1 MKKFYLVVTIIGLTL
16 LLAACGQGND
26 MTNSDK
32 NNDIV
37 TNEQGQ
43 NNTTEPSNN
52 DENVV
57 DQNTTNNSDAT
68 NEPNTDDQVQKMES
82 LDYSDFELDVKY
94 GNDQDYE
101 VDLELDHG
109 RVEAKLEDDLTGVE
123 IEGDGAF
130 DEIYPLVE
138 QLTIEQNTAKED
150 AITQVIDIFDLPS
163 DYQNFELEI
172 RFKDGTKIEFEDRK

>member
-1 MKKFYLVVTIIGLTL
+1 
-16 LLAACGQGND
+16 

-43 NNTTEPSNN
+43 NNTTEPDKK

-68 NEPNTDDQVQKMES
+68 NEPNTDDQVQKMDDV
-82 LDYSDFELDVKY
+82 DYSDFELDGKY
-94 GNDQDYE
+94 DNDQDCE

-109 RVEAKLEDDLTGVE
+109 GAEAEGGDELTGVE
-123 IEGDGAF
+123 IQGDEA
-130 DEIYPLVE
+130 V
-138 QLTIEQNTAKED
+138 
-150 AITQVIDIFDLPS
+150 
-163 DYQNFELEI
+163 
-172 RFKDGTKIEFEDRK
+172 